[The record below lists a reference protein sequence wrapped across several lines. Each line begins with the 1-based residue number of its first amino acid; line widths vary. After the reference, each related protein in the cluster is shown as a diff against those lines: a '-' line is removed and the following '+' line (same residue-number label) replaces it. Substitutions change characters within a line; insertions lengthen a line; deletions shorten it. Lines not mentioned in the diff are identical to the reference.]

1 MHVKNNFVM
10 LYTRFQSL
18 LRERRRARRDIEIV
32 CAWPHDAAR
41 IVLSSVSL
49 TI

>member
-32 CAWPHDAAR
+32 CAWPHAAR